1 MIDLERRIAELEKE
15 LDVCENEMR
24 YLEDV
29 YYDVQ
34 SELDNCTDDDE
45 AEEIEDELQI
55 IEDDIANCSDRIDDL
70 NYDLDLLVAE
80 REEIEKEG

>member
-15 LDVCENEMR
+15 LNVCENEMR

-45 AEEIEDELQI
+45 VEEIEDELQR
-55 IEDDIANCSDRIDDL
+55 IEDDITNCSDRIDDL

>member
-45 AEEIEDELQI
+45 TEEIEDELRI